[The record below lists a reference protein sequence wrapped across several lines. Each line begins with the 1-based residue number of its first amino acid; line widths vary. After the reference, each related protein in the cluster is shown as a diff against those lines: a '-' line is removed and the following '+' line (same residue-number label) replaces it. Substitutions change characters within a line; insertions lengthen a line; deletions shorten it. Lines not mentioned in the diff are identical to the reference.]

1 MKSKVI
7 LAADGCNTAATCN
20 VPRMRRRS
28 IQGVAALSVVALAL
42 LGWDSVRND
51 VVPKRLVAV
60 DEDYLYRSGQISE
73 NLIGSV
79 IDDYGFDSVIAL
91 TVFKPERPDH
101 QAEVEAARSR
111 GVVWTNLPLRGNGT
125 GDPENYVAAL
135 AEIHRV
141 RSEGGRVL
149 VHCASGVR
157 RAAGVPSI
165 YRVLV
170 EGHSPDVV
178 YAEELDRF
186 VGPFELW
193 GPRPAWESK
202 IIPFLNENMG
212 RIAERLVEEGV
223 LAAVPDPLP
232 QFVPPSA

>member
-1 MKSKVI
+1 
-7 LAADGCNTAATCN
+7 
-20 VPRMRRRS
+20 
-28 IQGVAALSVVALAL
+28 VVALVL
-42 LGWDSVRND
+42 LGWDAIRHD
-51 VVPKRLVAV
+51 VVPKRLVPV
-60 DEDYLYRSGQISE
+60 DEDYLFRSGQISE
-73 NLIGSV
+73 ALIGSV

-91 TVFKPERPDH
+91 TSVKREHPDH
-101 QAEVEAARSR
+101 IAEVEATRSR
-111 GVVWTNLPLRGNGT
+111 GVSWTNYPLRGNGT
-125 GDPENYVAAL
+125 GDPENYVSAL
-135 AEIHRV
+135 TEIHRV

-157 RAAGVPSI
+157 RAAGVPSV

-170 EGHSPDVV
+170 EGHAPDVV

-202 IIPFLNENMG
+202 IIPYLNENMG
-212 RIAERLVEEGV
+212 LIAQRLVEEGV
-223 LAAVPDPLP
+223 LSAVPDPIP